1 MRKAMGLA
9 LAAAAA
15 LAGCKALGFH
25 ESQDRDFSA
34 NVTAAGTT
42 LEAAGQRVQVVSFRQ
57 DFKADPPQVV
67 VTLKNE
73 GPPIDLFSADV
84 EFGYPVPPD
93 SFAPYD
99 PDFSSIDIADFGAG
113 KTVEDLPIPA
123 PATRTGKPLFAR
135 VVIPEGTQVRMTAPR
150 ESSSRGLRHGSILL
164 AGKVEV
170 VDMAANLT
178 PPDGQKPTLSF
189 TIEHVDSRNPDT
201 PIEGMRYIV
210 QFFGQDGKLVDL
222 GRRFYSLKPVGKNL
236 GKLGETATFEV
247 GGLDAVQGLAGS
259 QPVLRLTQ

>member
-9 LAAAAA
+9 LALAAA
-15 LAGCKALGFH
+15 LAGCKLLGFH
-25 ESQDRDFSA
+25 ESQERDFSGK
-34 NVTAAGTT
+34 VTQAGTT
-42 LEAAGQRVQVVSFRQ
+42 LETAGQRVQVVSFRQ
-57 DFKADPPQVV
+57 DLKADPPQVV

-73 GPPIDLFSADV
+73 GSPIDLFSADV
-84 EFGYPVPPD
+84 EFGYPVPAD

-99 PDFSSIDIADFGAG
+99 PDFSSVDIADFDAG
-113 KTVEDLPIPA
+113 ETEEVTVPA
-123 PATRTGKPLFAR
+123 PAIRTGKPLFAR

-164 AGKVEV
+164 AGRVEV
-170 VDMAANLT
+170 VDMSANLT

-189 TIEHVDSRNPDT
+189 TIEHVDSRNPDGS
-201 PIEGMRYIV
+201 IEGMRYIV
-210 QFFGQDGKLVDL
+210 QFFGQDGRLVDL
-222 GRRFYSLKPVGKNL
+222 GRRFYTLKPVGKNL
-236 GKLGETATFEV
+236 SRIGETATFEV